1 MGRVTYMKIN
11 VNAHE
16 RENETITCKFY
27 FEKYSNVDKFI
38 SLIKDSYKEMSKRN
52 MKYRIFFHRDNYI

>member
-1 MGRVTYMKIN
+1 MKERTKRSL
-11 VNAHE
+11 VNFIPKNI
-16 RENETITCKFY
+16 RI
-27 FEKYSNVDKFI
+27 VDKFI